1 MAEMAEVI
9 AFLIEH
15 YQDFDDCPPPDDL
28 GQILEDVGFDDVQIN
43 NALMLLAVLSN
54 NEESA
59 VQAYRSD
66 ALRVY
71 TPEEQDALPQEV
83 IGLLHF
89 LENADAING
98 EQREFVIHALLHM
111 PPDEIT
117 VDMAKVLTLLVL
129 WAHKSELPVLIGDDL
144 MMALHGVST
153 MH

>member
-1 MAEMAEVI
+1 MLYI
-9 AFLIEH
+9 SGQLP
-15 YQDFDDCPPPDDL
+15 FDDGKVVTGRL
-28 GQILEDVGFDDVQIN
+28 GADVDVASGYDAARRC
-43 NALMLLAVLSN
+43 ALMLLAVLSD

-59 VQAYRSD
+59 VQAYRSY

>member
-43 NALMLLAVLSN
+43 NALMLLAVLSD

-71 TPEEQDALPQEV
+71 TPE
-83 IGLLHF
+83 
-89 LENADAING
+89 
-98 EQREFVIHALLHM
+98 
-111 PPDEIT
+111 
-117 VDMAKVLTLLVL
+117 
-129 WAHKSELPVLIGDDL
+129 
-144 MMALHGVST
+144 
-153 MH
+153 

>member
-43 NALMLLAVLSN
+43 NALMLLAVLSD

-98 EQREFVIHALLHM
+98 E
-111 PPDEIT
+111 
-117 VDMAKVLTLLVL
+117 
-129 WAHKSELPVLIGDDL
+129 
-144 MMALHGVST
+144 
-153 MH
+153 